1 MPDLP
6 YHARR
11 KSFTSLWNGRPNS
24 PLRREQVRL
33 GMVTSELSRE
43 KANEAGS
50 TNATMLQ
57 KGAPAGS
64 NWRALE
70 KAAELRQNMSKSTK
84 FKLKVLLSIIMFSSL
99 FIFGKVD
106 LAKSAEAALHSNPW
120 ILSGTVLLF
129 LSSFLPMARRWQLLS
144 RSLGLF
150 RPLMELLRFY
160 FVGSF
165 FNLFL
170 PSTVGGDVS
179 RCYYLS
185 KGTNL
190 HKEGFYSVL
199 ADRASGIAVLFLCAT
214 LGITLSPGA
223 ATLPWQLKWPIYA
236 GTFGTFVVLPF
247 MPQLSR
253 MILGERNWI
262 TRQFNESAA
271 KIFWQE
277 RNIIPISLAWSFV
290 SQLILVLC
298 HYTVGLA
305 LGLDIPLWFCFVFY
319 PSVAVLGFITP
330 SFNGI
335 GIREWAYTYFLMMV
349 GVDRAHALTY
359 ALMWLGLTTF
369 ASLLGGLVYVASHMK
384 PPPKELEE

>member
-1 MPDLP
+1 
-6 YHARR
+6 
-11 KSFTSLWNGRPNS
+11 
-24 PLRREQVRL
+24 
-33 GMVTSELSRE
+33 MVTSELSRE
-43 KANEAGS
+43 KTNESGT
-50 TNATMLQ
+50 TNATMLPR
-57 KGAPAGS
+57 GAGS
-64 NWRALE
+64 RALE

-84 FKLKVLLSIIMFSSL
+84 FKLKVLFSIVMFAGL

-106 LAKSAEAALHSNPW
+106 IQQSWQAALRSNPW
-120 ILSGTVLLF
+120 ILGGTVLLF
-129 LSSFLPMARRWQLLS
+129 LSSFLPMSRRWQILA
-144 RSLGLF
+144 RALGLV
-150 RPLMELLRFY
+150 RSMKDLVRYY

-214 LGITLSPGA
+214 LGITLSPGGV
-223 ATLPWQLKWPIYA
+223 TLPWQLKWPIYL
-236 GTFGTFVVLPF
+236 GTFATFIVLPF
-247 MPQLSR
+247 MPQLCK

-262 TRQFNESAA
+262 TRQFNESSAR
-271 KIFWQE
+271 IFWQE
-277 RNIIPISLAWSFV
+277 RNLIPISLAWSFV
-290 SQLILVLC
+290 SQLILVVC

-349 GVDRAHALTY
+349 GVDRAHAITY
-359 ALMWLGLTTF
+359 AIMWLGLTTF
-369 ASLLGGLVYVASHMK
+369 ASLLGGLVYVGSHMK